1 MLTITLISVS
11 HKQPKWVNDAF
22 EEYAKRLP
30 ARELV
35 FQFKE
40 LKPEP
45 RASDSESGIIQAM
58 RAEAVKIQ
66 TAIQSL
72 PKGALILALDE
83 RGEAVTSVQLAQKLQ
98 FWQNEYSHVVLVVG
112 GADGLD
118 AGFKAQCH
126 GLLRLSNL
134 TLPHG
139 MVRILLAEQLYR
151 AYTIN
156 INHPYH
162 RV

>member
-11 HKQPKWVNDAF
+11 HKQPTWVVEAF
-22 EEYAKRLP
+22 DEYAKRLP
-30 ARELV
+30 ARELAL
-35 FQFKE
+35 QCKE

-45 RASDSESGIIQAM
+45 RASDSESAIVQ
-58 RAEAVKIQ
+58 AVKIQ
-66 TAIQSL
+66 AAIQMI

-83 RGEAVTSVQLAQKLQ
+83 RGEAVSSVQLAAKLQ
-98 FWQNEYSHVVLVVG
+98 FWQNEYNHVVLVVG

-139 MVRILLAEQLYR
+139 MVRVVLAEQLYR
-151 AYTIN
+151 AHTIN

>member
-11 HKQPKWVNDAF
+11 HKQPAWVIDAYN
-22 EEYAKRLP
+22 EYAKRLP
-30 ARELV
+30 TREIKLEL
-35 FQFKE
+35 KE
-40 LKPEP
+40 LKPEA
-45 RASDSESGIIQAM
+45 REGKTAEHAMLLEADKIKASI
-58 RAEAVKIQ
+58 
-66 TAIQSL
+66 
-72 PKGALILALDE
+72 PKGAHIIALDE
-83 RGEAVTSVQLAQKLQ
+83 RGDDLSSVKLAAQLTH
-98 FWQNEYSHVVLVVG
+98 WQNEHKHVALIVG

-118 AGFKAQCH
+118 AAFKSQCH

-139 MVRILLAEQLYR
+139 MVRVLLAEQLYR